1 MVYSSFRIGIIAI
14 GALAIAGVAAQAGSN
29 DPAKVLDCGITTQTE
44 RGMMSVE
51 GIVQSPVAMSGD
63 YRFSL
68 KSQSSGGSSNISQ
81 GGQFSVAPGTAVSL
95 GKVLVNA
102 GSSIDVDFTIASNGQ
117 QFNCSE
123 PLVTHT

>member
-1 MVYSSFRIGIIAI
+1 MVYSSFRIGIIAL

-29 DPAKVLDCGITTQTE
+29 DPAKTLDCGISTQTE

-68 KSQSSGGSSNISQ
+68 KSQSNGGSSNISQ
-81 GGQFSVAPGTAVSL
+81 GGQFSVAPGAAVPL

-102 GSSIDVDFTIASNGQ
+102 GSSIEVDFTIASNGQ
-117 QFNCSE
+117 QFNCSG
-123 PLVTHT
+123 PLTTHT

>member
-1 MVYSSFRIGIIAI
+1 MVYSSFRIGIIAL

-29 DPAKVLDCGITTQTE
+29 GTAGVLDCGISTKTE

-51 GIVQSPVAMSGD
+51 GVLTSPVAMSGD

-68 KSQSSGGSSNISQ
+68 RSQSTGGSSNISQ
-81 GGQFSVAPGTAVSL
+81 GGQFTVAPGTAVSL

-102 GSSIDVDFTIASNGQ
+102 GSSIDVDFTIASDGQ
-117 QFNCSE
+117 QFNCSG
-123 PLVTHT
+123 PLTAHT